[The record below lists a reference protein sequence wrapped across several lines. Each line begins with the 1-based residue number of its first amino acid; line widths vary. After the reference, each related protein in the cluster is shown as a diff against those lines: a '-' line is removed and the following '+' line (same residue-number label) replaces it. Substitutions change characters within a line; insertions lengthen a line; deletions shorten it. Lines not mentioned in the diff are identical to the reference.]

1 MASLVQI
8 TWWWVTESG
17 PKESALCPLL
27 QGFQFPWVLPDY
39 LEGLSSFQV
48 HSLQEATVDAESACG

>member
-1 MASLVQI
+1 MVVGHRVWTQG
-8 TWWWVTESG
+8 T
-17 PKESALCPLL
+17 ALCPLL